1 MKHVFASAWNISEKS
16 YKTDNSENGL
26 VAKSSC
32 SGVRQLV
39 FESKVCDF
47 IAV

>member
-1 MKHVFASAWNISEKS
+1 MFASVWTISEKIVM
-16 YKTDNSENGL
+16 KLITKSEDGL

-39 FESKVCDF
+39 FESEVCDF

>member
-1 MKHVFASAWNISEKS
+1 MLASAWTISEKIVMKLVT
-16 YKTDNSENGL
+16 KTENGL

-39 FESKVCDF
+39 FESEVCDF